1 MRQLIQTTVLA
12 ALLALASIAGA
23 APAPAPAT
31 APAKPAAR
39 PIPDKDLG
47 LSKASVFD
55 VPSPLAW
62 KAEDSAPGA
71 TPLPPR
77 VSTEVPPVIPHGI
90 ADFLPITA
98 AQNTCLD
105 CHGVPPPKK
114 KGEATPLPASH
125 YLEQRVQPAK
135 KSDKVAGA
143 RWVCVSCHVGRTDAP
158 PLTGNGFKP

>member
-12 ALLALASIAGA
+12 ALVALSSVAGA
-23 APAPAPAT
+23 APAPAPA
-31 APAKPAAR
+31 KPATRA
-39 PIPDKDLG
+39 IPDKELG
-47 LSKASVFD
+47 LSKTSVFD
-55 VPSPLAW
+55 VPSPPAW
-62 KAEDSAPGA
+62 KAEDGAPGA
-71 TPLPPR
+71 TPLPRR

-90 ADFLPITA
+90 ADFPPITA
-98 AQNTCLD
+98 TQNTCLD

-125 YLEQRVQPAK
+125 YLDERRQPAK
-135 KSDKVAGA
+135 KGDKVAGA